1 MSENEKVSV
10 FEERLNSHP
19 VLKDRFESLLDI
31 VEDTA
36 GNYDK
41 ADEAELKIIEELR
54 RTGNILMNEWAER
67 KESAGAGELRK
78 SCRDMTGHGKKNS
91 SGIRHSEK

>member
-10 FEERLNSHP
+10 FEERLNPHP
-19 VLKDRFESLLDI
+19 VLKDRFQSLLDI

-54 RTGNILMNEWAER
+54 RTGNILMNECAER
-67 KESAGAGELRK
+67 KEIAKVGELRK
-78 SCRDMTGHGKKNS
+78 SCRDITGHGKKNS
-91 SGIRHSEK
+91 FGIRHSEK